1 MTDIVLEITYPL
13 EKPEESKIRT
23 NARPEAIEEILSTW
37 IARQQGEGKDDRR
50 ANELAEYVIVIEL
63 DLSDDS
69 FVTRSNTGNKGLTAG
84 IVVDVFNRRKS
95 IFVSVFS

>member
-1 MTDIVLEITYPL
+1 MSDITLEITYPV
-13 EKPEESKIRT
+13 EKPEESKIQT

-37 IARQQGEGKDDRR
+37 LTGQQGEGKDESKE
-50 ANELAEYVIVIEL
+50 NQLSEYTIVIEL

-84 IVVDVFNRRKS
+84 ILMDVLKRLPEIVFN
-95 IFVSVFS
+95 